1 MQFGMEHDR
10 RIFFVGATGRTP
22 LRSLLAGL
30 VFEDEGGVGFGAGA
44 ALHVPPFLPNDCF
57 RLFGAVLVAAGP
69 AAAPRADGGAAAPT
83 AEPAP

>member
-10 RIFFVGATGRTP
+10 RIFFVGATGRE
-22 LRSLLAGL
+22 LRPLLAGL
-30 VFEDEGGVGFGAGA
+30 MFEDEGGVGFGAGA
-44 ALHVPPFLPNDCF
+44 VLFVPPFPPSDCS